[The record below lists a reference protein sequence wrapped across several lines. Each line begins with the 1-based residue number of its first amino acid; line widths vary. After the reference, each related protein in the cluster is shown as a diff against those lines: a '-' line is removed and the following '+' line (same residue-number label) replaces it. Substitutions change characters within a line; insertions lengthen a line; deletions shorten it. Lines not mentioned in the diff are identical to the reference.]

1 MSDSSPSPDKQSAEP
16 PPPSVEAAK
25 PPKIR
30 TLSFEVRA
38 SWLLLGAVLV
48 GFGPLAALAI
58 VASIKDADALST
70 VALALA
76 IVAFAIQVLV
86 FIVQTQATSQQMLQS
101 ERLNTQ
107 TRELLAEVNTAVVS
121 TQTMVGEQFRDLL
134 RAFVEGASQT
144 AAETGKFDPE
154 QFEQRL
160 MTNIQQATQRPPQ
173 VEQRPVETPKLPVRR
188 ARRQSAAD
196 KKRELAQLTE
206 FPPEEEGKEIAAQL
220 RELSPD
226 ALRRLQ
232 ELGEDEISSR
242 EGGVY
247 VGLADTLPADED
259 LDQLGLLKR
268 ARVSVEDGVAEVK
281 RLTDKGRLWASLLV
295 ATGDMPDYAE
305 GLTPPLSED
314 E

>member
-1 MSDSSPSPDKQSAEP
+1 MSNSSSSPDKQSAEP
-16 PPPSVEAAK
+16 ASVEAAK
-25 PPKIR
+25 PPNVR
-30 TLSFEVRA
+30 RLTFEVSAR
-38 SWLLLGAVLV
+38 WLLLGAVLV
-48 GFGPLAALAI
+48 GFGPIAALAI

-76 IVAFAIQVLV
+76 IVAFAIQILV
-86 FIVQTQATSQQMLQS
+86 FIVQTQAASQQMLQS

-107 TRELLAEVNTAVVS
+107 TRELLVEVNTAVTS
-121 TQTMVGEQFRDLL
+121 TQTMVGDQFRDLL

-160 MTNIQQATQRPPQ
+160 MTNIQQATQRPSQ
-173 VEQRPVETPKLPVRR
+173 VEQGPVEPPKPATRR
-188 ARRQSAAD
+188 ARSKRAAE
-196 KKRELAQLTE
+196 KKREISQLTE
-206 FPPEEEGKEIAAQL
+206 FPPEEEGKAVAAQL
-220 RELSPD
+220 HEMSPE

-242 EGGVY
+242 ESGVY
-247 VGLADTLPADED
+247 VGLADTVPADED
-259 LDQLGLLKR
+259 LDELGLLKR
-268 ARVSVEDGVAEVK
+268 ARVMVENGVTEVK

-295 ATGDMPDYAE
+295 ATGDVPEYAE
-305 GLTPPLSED
+305 GLTPPLSEG